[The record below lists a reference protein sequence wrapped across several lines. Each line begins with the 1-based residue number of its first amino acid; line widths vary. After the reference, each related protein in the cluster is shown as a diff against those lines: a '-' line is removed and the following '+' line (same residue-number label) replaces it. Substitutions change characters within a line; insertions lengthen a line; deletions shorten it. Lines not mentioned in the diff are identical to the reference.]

1 MDGSIMSH
9 PSGGGREA
17 MATSAGAAAAAPSQD
32 SGGSLEQSKG
42 GPGSGINPSML
53 FNSSFASGGAA
64 GGASSKQTTQT
75 GGGQRRGSGSMDYEG
90 EENGEARSSE
100 ERLMDDD
107 PVDPSSGPVRTKQ
120 EGGYKHSK
128 TPIPA
133 PVKAACTYCRSR

>member
-1 MDGSIMSH
+1 
-9 PSGGGREA
+9 
-17 MATSAGAAAAAPSQD
+17 MATSAGAAASTPPQV
-32 SGGSLEQSKG
+32 SGGSLEQSKRG
-42 GPGSGINPSML
+42 SGSGINPSML
-53 FNSSFASGGAA
+53 FNSSFASGAA
-64 GGASSKQTTQT
+64 SGGASSKQTAHT
-75 GGGQRRGSGSMDYEG
+75 GEGHRRASGSMDYEG

-100 ERLMDDD
+100 ERVMDDG